1 MTKMLLMVITML
13 MMTKK
18 VAACPRSSDLYG
30 SLNHDDH
37 DGVDDDGD
45 NTEDFRGTG
54 NQILKDVTATSG
66 DRYVVVLM
74 KREKTIRQNWEY

>member
-1 MTKMLLMVITML
+1 M
-13 MMTKK
+13 
-18 VAACPRSSDLYG
+18 CCYQND
-30 SLNHDDH
+30 NHDDDGGVDDH
-37 DGVDDDGD
+37 DCVDDDGD

-74 KREKTIRQNWEY
+74 KREKTIRQNWE